1 MYEEN
6 DEKKDQDFKNE
17 KKSYEAVPLDTNN
30 NNNNLKDK
38 VEKDKYEYA
47 ETIVE
52 EETLSLLEKEIE
64 MIKRALS
71 RSKGRRKLA
80 AKELGI
86 SERTLYRKIKQFDL
100 NKNINE

>member
-1 MYEEN
+1 M
-6 DEKKDQDFKNE
+6 KILKM
-17 KKSYEAVPLDTNN
+17 KKSFEAVPLDT

-47 ETIVE
+47 ETIIE

-71 RSKGRRKLA
+71 RSKGRKTSCKKNLGYQ
-80 AKELGI
+80 KELYI
-86 SERTLYRKIKQFDL
+86 EKLSNLI
-100 NKNINE
+100 

>member
-1 MYEEN
+1 MYGTIFNLKVKN
-6 DEKKDQDFKNE
+6 DLKNE
-17 KKSYEAVPLDTNN
+17 
-30 NNNNLKDK
+30 

-64 MIKRALS
+64 MIKRALL

-86 SERTLYRKIKQFDL
+86 SERTLYRKKIGRASCR
-100 NKNINE
+100 ERV